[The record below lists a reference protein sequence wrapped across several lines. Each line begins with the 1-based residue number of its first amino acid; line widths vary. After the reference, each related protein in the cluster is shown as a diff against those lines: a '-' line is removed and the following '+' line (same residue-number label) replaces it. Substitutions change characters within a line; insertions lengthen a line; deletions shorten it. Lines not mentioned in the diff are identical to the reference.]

1 MEQGHFSNEALE
13 AYEALIADTFPL
25 DFSEAQ
31 VYDFTRC
38 VRPDGS
44 AYGTG
49 GKCRKGTREDKTE
62 EPKPRKKRTE
72 TRNASK
78 TVKKTEETDAKTLT
92 KRSPVKGEKKTTGKV
107 STPDS
112 ADKGAEATQR
122 LREALNE
129 TLSRLKKDRQIS
141 SPASEKPPAEDKTVI
156 TGGRGKVTNEKL
168 KEAFGKALA
177 RLERAEQRGNSEA
190 AYKAQESVNLIRRA
204 YHAVNKEEFLKVSAE
219 ISRNSRRAEQLQE
232 QAMREAR
239 REGKTIPQLSGSHP
253 ARKKWQE
260 SLDLNDKFQSLKER
274 AQAAY
279 FGEPPKTSPLSSQGG
294 GTVSSAV
301 PPSLPRGGADGKLK
315 NFLDGS
321 EIVMAFPVSGFSK
334 FVEQGIAKNGFES
347 GTEGIKQGKRFYLD
361 TRKNAEESVLDIP
374 RNTKP
379 SERPVY
385 AALEHPDRS
394 RSLQGGE
401 GKLMAQYG
409 GVQVVFND
417 SVKDR
422 STFTYGD
429 SIDFNEPRGIKAS
442 PVRDPAN
449 PSSFGKKTQLSFN
462 GDNPSSQNM
471 TITTSKDGSEATP
484 PYMETQIHGGLRLS
498 DVKEVRYYKGNEIDP
513 KVKNLLEQQ
522 GVKIVELPPQMRD
535 LDIRPDHPNFTSID
549 TVAPP
554 K

>member
-1 MEQGHFSNEALE
+1 MMHGHFSNESLE
-13 AYEALIADTFPL
+13 AYEALIADKVSL

-72 TRNASK
+72 TRNAAK
-78 TVKKTEETDAKTLT
+78 AAKETEETDVKNLT
-92 KRSPVKGEKKTTGKV
+92 KKSPVKRQKKTTGKV
-107 STPDS
+107 SSPDS
-112 ADKGAEATQR
+112 GDKGAETAQR
-122 LREALNE
+122 LRETLDE
-129 TLSRLKKDRQIS
+129 TLSRLKKDKQIS
-141 SPASEKPPAEDKTVI
+141 SPAPEKPPVENKTVI
-156 TGGRGKVTNEKL
+156 TGGKRKVTEEKL
-168 KEAFGKALA
+168 KESFVKVLA
-177 RLERAEQRGNSEA
+177 RLERAEQRGDSGA
-190 AYKAQESVNLIRRA
+190 AYKAQESINLIRRA
-204 YHAVNKEEFLKVSAE
+204 YHAVNKEEFLRVSAE
-219 ISRNSRRAEQLQE
+219 ISRNSRRAEELQE
-232 QAMREAR
+232 QAMREAM
-239 REGKTIPQLSGSHP
+239 REGKTILQLGPSHP

-279 FGEPPKTSPLSSQGG
+279 FGEPPKTSPLSSKGG

-301 PPSLPRGGADGKLK
+301 PSSLPRGGADGELK
-315 NFLDGS
+315 NFLDSS
-321 EIVMAFPVSGFSK
+321 EVVMAFPVSGFSK

-374 RNTKP
+374 RNANP

-449 PSSFGKKTQLSFN
+449 PISFGKKTQLSFN
-462 GDNPSSQNM
+462 GDNPGSQNT
-471 TITTSKDGSEATP
+471 TITTSKDGSEVTP

-513 KVKNLLEQQ
+513 KVKSLLEQQ
-522 GVKIVELPPQMRD
+522 GIKIVELPPQMRD
-535 LDIRPDHPNFTSID
+535 LDIRPNHPNFSSIE